1 MIIEIDGND
10 GVGKTTY
17 INKLK
22 EFFPND
28 IFLDRRLLSK
38 ATLHPYWDNELKKN
52 QVRNYKYMC
61 PLNKNVCYILLDTY
75 PKLCQERILKRGDS
89 IIEKYHTMEDL
100 ILFQKRFLTL
110 ATSNKQRCIP
120 IYSTHLDINE
130 NITKIVNYINGF
142 KQAKNFM
149 EIIIGTSNK
158 GKIREIASILS
169 PLGYDLKPQSLDI
182 KEVGK
187 TIQEN
192 AIIKALGYSKE
203 NPDKYVLVEDS
214 GLVVVK
220 LNGLPGAYSA
230 RFHSIEIDE
239 SLNVVNVPEEK
250 FTTDKS
256 EHDKKNNERLLELVK
271 NIPFEERAAYFEVC
285 FCMVKNGEILFT
297 TSARS
302 NGFINDKLVGNNGFG
317 YDPLFVGNDTF
328 GKTYAELDSNR
339 KNLRSHRK
347 VALKD
352 LALWLTQNIKT
363 N

>member
-28 IFLDRRLLSK
+28 IFLDRGLLSK

-149 EIIIGTSNK
+149 EIIIGTSN
-158 GKIREIASILS
+158 R
-169 PLGYDLKPQSLDI
+169 
-182 KEVGK
+182 
-187 TIQEN
+187 
-192 AIIKALGYSKE
+192 
-203 NPDKYVLVEDS
+203 
-214 GLVVVK
+214 
-220 LNGLPGAYSA
+220 
-230 RFHSIEIDE
+230 
-239 SLNVVNVPEEK
+239 
-250 FTTDKS
+250 
-256 EHDKKNNERLLELVK
+256 
-271 NIPFEERAAYFEVC
+271 
-285 FCMVKNGEILFT
+285 
-297 TSARS
+297 
-302 NGFINDKLVGNNGFG
+302 
-317 YDPLFVGNDTF
+317 
-328 GKTYAELDSNR
+328 
-339 KNLRSHRK
+339 
-347 VALKD
+347 
-352 LALWLTQNIKT
+352 
-363 N
+363 

>member
-1 MIIEIDGND
+1 M
-10 GVGKTTY
+10 
-17 INKLK
+17 
-22 EFFPND
+22 
-28 IFLDRRLLSK
+28 
-38 ATLHPYWDNELKKN
+38 
-52 QVRNYKYMC
+52 
-61 PLNKNVCYILLDTY
+61 
-75 PKLCQERILKRGDS
+75 
-89 IIEKYHTMEDL
+89 
-100 ILFQKRFLTL
+100 
-110 ATSNKQRCIP
+110 
-120 IYSTHLDINE
+120 DINE

>member
-17 INKLK
+17 INRLQ
-22 EFFPND
+22 EIFPND
-28 IFLDRRLLSK
+28 VFLDRGLLSK
-38 ATLHPYWDNELKKN
+38 ATLHPYWNNDLKKN
-52 QVRNYKYMC
+52 EIRNYKRMC

-75 PKLCQERILKRGDS
+75 PKLCQERIFKRGDS
-89 IIEKYHTMEDL
+89 IKEKYHTMEDL
-100 ILFQKRFLTL
+100 ILFQKRFLVL
-110 ATSNKQRCIP
+110 ATSNKQRFIP
-120 IYSTHLDINE
+120 MYSTHLDFE
-130 NITKIVNYINGF
+130 QNIRSIVNYINGF
-142 KQAKNFM
+142 KQGKNFM
-149 EIIIGTSNK
+149 EIVIGTSNK

-182 KEVGK
+182 EEIGK

-203 NPDKYVLVEDS
+203 NPDKYVIAEDS
-214 GLVVVK
+214 GLVVPK

-230 RFHSIEIDE
+230 RFHSIEMDDL
-239 SLNVVNVPEEK
+239 LNVINIPKEE

-256 EHDKKNNERLLELVK
+256 EHDKKNNERLLELIK
-271 NIPFEERAAYFEVC
+271 KIPFEERAAYFEVC
-285 FCMVKNGEILFT
+285 FCIVKNGEVLHT
-297 TSARS
+297 TSGQS
-302 NGFINDKLVGNNGFG
+302 YGYINDKLVGKNGFG

-328 GKTYAELDSNR
+328 GKTYAELDSAR

-347 VALKD
+347 SALKN

-363 N
+363 D